1 MITMFWKKKKD
12 QTAQPTEE
20 KRKTEEQRR
29 DRQQR
34 EYNTVLQ
41 QIDVFLSQAENDEVR
56 TAILNYAIKVVKR
69 DLIGDSLTKLIYGE
83 EIDMG
88 WKDGIPLLSRFRKEG
103 TTQLDLSKT
112 DVLAITWNANK
123 LSGAIRD
130 LSNSPFDQKKGNYEA
145 TYYPEIEFLI
155 IINGIH
161 HSAVASVGDGG
172 AFDKY
177 EVMPIALAFGEL
189 DTDGVNWIDKTE
201 NKRFPVVD
209 FRFALLYT
217 LAKMRYELE
226 NASASS

>member
-1 MITMFWKKKKD
+1 MFWKWKKD
-12 QTAQPTEE
+12 QTAQPTEKERQKAE
-20 KRKTEEQRR
+20 KLHWDKMRI
-29 DRQQR
+29 
-34 EYNTVLQ
+34 EYDMALQ
-41 QIDVFLSQAENDEVR
+41 QIDTILSRAENNEVR
-56 TAILNYAIKVVKR
+56 IAILNYAIKVVKR

-155 IINGIH
+155 IMNGIH

-189 DTDGVNWIDKTE
+189 DTDGANWIDKTE